1 MKILIKVIIILVWF
15 LSLTVS
21 AQEKIWLDKDLHI
34 TKQSKASYYKIITKK
49 GKEVS
54 YYYKNGNIYKKQNYF
69 EGKLEGKFSEF
80 YKTGELKTIGKY
92 ENGSREGVWKTFY
105 KNGKIK
111 RRGKYRN
118 GEKVGIWKTF
128 YKNVY

>member
-1 MKILIKVIIILVWF
+1 MKILIKVIIILIWF

-21 AQEKIWLDKDLHI
+21 GQEKVWLDKDLYT
-34 TKQSKASYYKIITKK
+34 TKQSNAFYYKIVAKK
-49 GKEVS
+49 NKEVS
-54 YYYKNGNIYKKQNYF
+54 FYYKNGNIFRKQNYS

-92 ENGSREGVWKTFY
+92 ENGSQEGSWKTFY

-111 RRGKYRN
+111 TRGKYRN

>member
-1 MKILIKVIIILVWF
+1 MKTLIIIIVWF
-15 LSLTVS
+15 LSLPIS
-21 AQEKIWLDKDLHI
+21 AQKKVWLDKDLQRTH
-34 TKQSKASYYKIITKK
+34 SSNASYYKIVTLK

-54 YYYKNGNIYKKQNYF
+54 YYYKNGNFFRKQNYS

-80 YKTGELKTIGKY
+80 YNTGELKIIGKH
-92 ENGSREGVWKTFY
+92 ENGLREGIWKTYY

-111 RRGKYRN
+111 TRGKYRN

>member
-1 MKILIKVIIILVWF
+1 MKTFINFIIIVWF
-15 LSLTVS
+15 LSLNIS
-21 AQEKIWLDKDLHI
+21 AQEKVWLDKDLQI
-34 TKQSKASYYKIITKK
+34 TKQSNALYYKIIGKK
-49 GKEVS
+49 NKEVS
-54 YYYKNGNIYKKQNYF
+54 YYYKNGNIFRKQNYS

-80 YKTGELKTIGKY
+80 YNTGELKIIGKH
-92 ENGSREGVWKTFY
+92 ENGLREGVWKTFY

-111 RRGKYRN
+111 KKGKYRN

>member
-1 MKILIKVIIILVWF
+1 MRILIIVILWF

-21 AQEKIWLDKDLHI
+21 AQEKVWLDKDLHI
-34 TKQSKASYYKIITKK
+34 TKPSNAAYYKIITA
-49 GKEVS
+49 KEVS
-54 YYYKNGNIYKKQNYF
+54 YYYKNGNFFRKQNYS

-80 YKTGELKTIGKY
+80 YNTGELKIIGKY
-92 ENGSREGVWKTFY
+92 ENGLREGVWKIFY

-111 RRGKYRN
+111 TKGKYRN